1 MPHDPETKN
10 SRAWFK
16 DTDSDASKPARR
28 DENGLF
34 GWTILILIFIGI
46 AIACWIGSFYIFGH
60 PEKPFSHEVLTKLK
74 KIEPPKRF
82 ELTEAPR
89 GEFLRA
95 PQIIER
101 FGKMKPRQLER
112 MNEIFIRNYIRN
124 YKPADGLVPYV
135 LGTFNILDSFELT
148 KSDYFPS
155 GVAALAVSKDDPRL
169 LIEQIFS
176 SGKPVIPTLHR
187 TLLTGLDI
195 DLKRE
200 NELAAIIH
208 IERLKDGRL
217 KLTTVSI
224 MYPSYESVSSDG
236 TFTLEPPTMLNVRA
250 GLPVVDAARQN
261 EADAKYEHFRKKA
274 RLSATK
280 KQEPKPEDAAAA
292 QDRLMRVEKPIP
304 VFTPEPTPSATPTL
318 LASAL
323 PNPSPVA
330 IPSPTPAP
338 SATPSP
344 SPTPSPSATPSPSP
358 LASPSPSATPTPSPT
373 PEAPKAI
380 AAAGAKNWP
389 LYEPGRMPRGRL
401 VAPSELSDIAKKGT
415 GGERIYL
422 QGSFNITAAGGDRA
436 VMRAPQRGFGSRT
449 DNIRIIVQYPNGM
462 TAPADGSAV
471 SRDSRRPFQ
480 VMEVKESSG
489 GQINVYVRE
498 VTKP

>member
-1 MPHDPETKN
+1 MPLDPETKN

-16 DTDSDASKPARR
+16 DPDSDPSKPARR

-112 MNEIFIRNYIRN
+112 TNEILIRNYIRN

-224 MYPSYESVSSDG
+224 MYPSYESVASDG
-236 TFTLEPPTMLNVRA
+236 TFTLEPPTMLNVSA
-250 GLPVVDAARQN
+250 GLPVVDATRQN

-274 RLSATK
+274 RLTATK

-292 QDRLMRVEKPIP
+292 QARLMRVEKPIP
-304 VFTPEPTPSATPTL
+304 IFTPEPTPAATPAL

-323 PNPSPVA
+323 PNPSPA
-330 IPSPTPAP
+330 EIPSPTPAP

-344 SPTPSPSATPSPSP
+344 SPTPALSATPSP
-358 LASPSPSATPTPSPT
+358 SPSPSATPTPSPT

-380 AAAGAKNWP
+380 AAAGSKNWP

-401 VAPSELSDIAKKGT
+401 VAPGELSDIAKKGT

-422 QGSFNITAAGGDRA
+422 QGSFNVTAAGGDRA

-480 VMEVKESSG
+480 VMEVKESPG

>member
-1 MPHDPETKN
+1 MPLDPEIKN

-16 DTDSDASKPARR
+16 DPDSDPSKSAHK

-34 GWTILILIFIGI
+34 AWTVLILIFIGI
-46 AIACWIGSFYIFGH
+46 AIACWIGSFYVFGH
-60 PEKPFSHEVLTKLK
+60 PEKPFSHDVLTKLK
-74 KIEPPKRF
+74 KIDPPKRF
-82 ELTEAPR
+82 ELTQAPR

-95 PQIIER
+95 QQIMER

-112 MNEIFIRNYIRN
+112 TNEILIRNYIRN

-148 KSDYFPS
+148 GSDYFPS

-176 SGKPVIPTLHR
+176 SGKQVIPTLHR

-224 MYPSYESVSSDG
+224 MYPSYESVASDG

-250 GLPVVDAARQN
+250 GLPVIDATRQK

-274 RLSATK
+274 RLTATK
-280 KQEPKPEDAAAA
+280 KQEPLPEDPTAEQA
-292 QDRLMRVEKPIP
+292 RLMRVEKP
-304 VFTPEPTPSATPTL
+304 VSVDTPEPSPSATPNI
-318 LASAL
+318 LAAAL
-323 PNPSPVA
+323 PTPSPLPSA
-330 IPSPTPAP
+330 TPKPSPTPAP
-338 SATPSP
+338 SATPL
-344 SPTPSPSATPSPSP
+344 P
-358 LASPSPSATPTPSPT
+358 LPSATPTPSPSPT

-380 AAAGAKNWP
+380 AAAGSKNWP

-401 VAPSELSDIAKKGT
+401 VAPSDLSEIARKGT

-422 QGSFNITAAGGDRA
+422 QGSFYVTAAGSDRA
-436 VMRAPQRGFGSRT
+436 VIRTPQRGFGSRT

-462 TAPADGSAV
+462 TAPAEGSAV

-480 VMEVKESSG
+480 VMEVKEIQG

>member
-1 MPHDPETKN
+1 MPLDPETKN

-16 DTDSDASKPARR
+16 DPDSEQSKPARK
-28 DENGLF
+28 DEGGLF

-46 AIACWIGSFYIFGH
+46 AIACWIGSFYVFGH

-101 FGKMKPRQLER
+101 YGKMKPRQLER
-112 MNEIFIRNYIRN
+112 TNEILIRNYIRN

-148 KSDYFPS
+148 GSDYFPS

-176 SGKPVIPTLHR
+176 SGKRIIPTLHR

-224 MYPSYESVSSDG
+224 MYPSYESVASDG
-236 TFTLEPPTMLNVRA
+236 TFTLEPPTMLNVSA
-250 GLPVVDAARQN
+250 GLPVVDATRQN

-274 RLSATK
+274 RLAATK
-280 KQEPKPEDAAAA
+280 KQDPKPEDAAAA
-292 QDRLMRVEKPIP
+292 QARLMRVEKPIP
-304 VFTPEPTPSATPTL
+304 ATTPEPTPGATPTL

-323 PNPSPVA
+323 PSPTPTPSPLPIA
-330 IPSPTPAP
+330 TPSPTPAP

-344 SPTPSPSATPSPSP
+344 SP
-358 LASPSPSATPTPSPT
+358 SPSATPTPSPSPT

-380 AAAGAKNWP
+380 AAAGSKNWP
-389 LYEPGRMPRGRL
+389 VYDAGRMPRGRL
-401 VAPSELSDIAKKGT
+401 VAPGDLSDIARKGT

-422 QGSFNITAAGGDRA
+422 QGSFNVTAAGGDRA

-480 VMEVKESSG
+480 VMEVKESPG

>member
-1 MPHDPETKN
+1 MPLDPETNN

-16 DTDSDASKPARR
+16 DPDSDPSKPARK
-28 DENGLF
+28 DESGLF
-34 GWTILILIFIGI
+34 GWTILILVFIGI
-46 AIACWIGSFYIFGH
+46 AIACWIGSFYVFGH

-95 PQIIER
+95 QQIMER

-112 MNEIFIRNYIRN
+112 TNEILIRNYIRN

-148 KSDYFPS
+148 GSDYFPS

-176 SGKPVIPTLHR
+176 SDKLVIPTLHR

-224 MYPSYESVSSDG
+224 MYPSYESVASDG

-250 GLPVVDAARQN
+250 GLPVVDATRQN

-274 RLSATK
+274 RLTATK

-292 QDRLMRVEKPIP
+292 QARLMRVEKPIP
-304 VFTPEPTPSATPTL
+304 VFTPEPTPAATPTL

-323 PNPSPVA
+323 PTPAPA
-330 IPSPTPAP
+330 ATPSPTPAP
-338 SATPSP
+338 SATPSL
-344 SPTPSPSATPSPSP
+344 SPA
-358 LASPSPSATPTPSPT
+358 PSATPTPSPSPSPSATPRPSPSPT
-373 PEAPKAI
+373 PEAPRAI
-380 AAAGAKNWP
+380 AAASSKNWQV
-389 LYEPGRMPRGRL
+389 YEPGRMPRGRL
-401 VAPSELSDIAKKGT
+401 VSQSDLSEIAKKGT
-415 GGERIYL
+415 SGERIYL
-422 QGSFNITAAGGDRA
+422 QGSFNVTAAGGDRA
-436 VMRAPQRGFGSRT
+436 VMRAPQRGFGSRP

-480 VMEVKESSG
+480 VMEVKESPG

>member
-1 MPHDPETKN
+1 MPLDPETKN

-16 DTDSDASKPARR
+16 DPDSEQSTPARK
-28 DENGLF
+28 DEGGLF

-46 AIACWIGSFYIFGH
+46 AIACWIGSFYVFGH
-60 PEKPFSHEVLTKLK
+60 PEKPFSHEVLSKLK

-112 MNEIFIRNYIRN
+112 TNEILIRNYIRN

-148 KSDYFPS
+148 GSDYFPS

-176 SGKPVIPTLHR
+176 SGKQVIPTLHR

-224 MYPSYESVSSDG
+224 MYPSYESVASDG

-250 GLPVVDAARQN
+250 GLPVVDATRQN

-274 RLSATK
+274 RLTATK
-280 KQEPKPEDAAAA
+280 KQEPRPEDAAATQA
-292 QDRLMRVEKPIP
+292 RLMRVEKPIP
-304 VFTPEPTPSATPTL
+304 IFTPEPTPAATPTL

-323 PNPSPVA
+323 PNPSPAA

-344 SPTPSPSATPSPSP
+344 SPTPSPS
-358 LASPSPSATPTPSPT
+358 ASPSPSATPTPSPT

-380 AAAGAKNWP
+380 AAAGSKNWP
-389 LYEPGRMPRGRL
+389 VYEPGRMPRGRL
-401 VAPSELSDIAKKGT
+401 VAPGDLSDIARKGT

-422 QGSFNITAAGGDRA
+422 QGSFNVTAAGGDRA

-462 TAPADGSAV
+462 TAPADGAAV

-480 VMEVKESSG
+480 VMEVKESPG

>member
-1 MPHDPETKN
+1 MPLDPETKN

-16 DTDSDASKPARR
+16 DPDSDPSKPARR

-112 MNEIFIRNYIRN
+112 TNEILIRNYIRN

-224 MYPSYESVSSDG
+224 MYPSYESVASDG
-236 TFTLEPPTMLNVRA
+236 TFTLEPPTMLNVSA
-250 GLPVVDAARQN
+250 GLPEVDATRQN

-274 RLSATK
+274 RLTATK

-292 QDRLMRVEKPIP
+292 QARLMRVEKPIP
-304 VFTPEPTPSATPTL
+304 IFTPEPTPAATPAL

-323 PNPSPVA
+323 PNPPPA
-330 IPSPTPAP
+330 EIPSPTPAP

-344 SPTPSPSATPSPSP
+344 SPTPALSATPSP
-358 LASPSPSATPTPSPT
+358 SPSPSATPTPSPT

-380 AAAGAKNWP
+380 AAAGSKNWP

-401 VAPSELSDIAKKGT
+401 VAPGELSDIAKKGT

-422 QGSFNITAAGGDRA
+422 QGSFNVTAAGGDRA

-480 VMEVKESSG
+480 VMEVKESPG

>member
-1 MPHDPETKN
+1 
-10 SRAWFK
+10 
-16 DTDSDASKPARR
+16 
-28 DENGLF
+28 
-34 GWTILILIFIGI
+34 LIFIGI
-46 AIACWIGSFYIFGH
+46 AIACWIGSFYVFGH

-101 FGKMKPRQLER
+101 YGKMKPRQLER
-112 MNEIFIRNYIRN
+112 TNEILIRNYIRN

-148 KSDYFPS
+148 GSDYFPS

-176 SGKPVIPTLHR
+176 SGKRIIPTLHR

-224 MYPSYESVSSDG
+224 MYPSYESVASDG
-236 TFTLEPPTMLNVRA
+236 TFTLEPPAMLNVRA
-250 GLPVVDAARQN
+250 GLPIIDDSRQS
-261 EADAKYEHFRKKA
+261 EADAKYEHFRKKS
-274 RLSATK
+274 RLAATK

-292 QDRLMRVEKPIP
+292 QARLMRVEKPM
-304 VFTPEPTPSATPTL
+304 TPEPTPSATPIL

-323 PNPSPVA
+323 PSPTPA
-330 IPSPTPAP
+330 ASPLPAATPSPTPAP
-338 SATPSP
+338 TATPTASATPSP
-344 SPTPSPSATPSPSP
+344 
-358 LASPSPSATPTPSPT
+358 SPSPSATPTPSPSPT

-380 AAAGAKNWP
+380 AAAGSKNWP
-389 LYEPGRMPRGRL
+389 VYEAGRMPRGRL
-401 VAPSELSDIAKKGT
+401 VAPGDLSDIAKKGT

-422 QGSFNITAAGGDRA
+422 QGNFNVTAAGADRA

-480 VMEVKESSG
+480 VMEVKESPG

>member
-1 MPHDPETKN
+1 MPLDPETKN

-16 DTDSDASKPARR
+16 DSDSDPSKPAHK
-28 DENGLF
+28 DEGGLF

-46 AIACWIGSFYIFGH
+46 AIACWIGSFYVFGH

-112 MNEIFIRNYIRN
+112 TNEILIRNYIRN

-148 KSDYFPS
+148 GSDYFPS
-155 GVAALAVSKDDPRL
+155 GVTALAVSKDDPRL

-176 SGKPVIPTLHR
+176 SGKRVIPTLHR

-224 MYPSYESVSSDG
+224 MYPSYESAASDG

-250 GLPVVDAARQN
+250 GLPVVDATRQN

-274 RLSATK
+274 RLTATK
-280 KQEPKPEDAAAA
+280 KQEPKLEDEAAA
-292 QDRLMRVEKPIP
+292 QARLMRVEKPIP
-304 VFTPEPTPSATPTL
+304 LFTPEPTATATPTL
-318 LASAL
+318 LASAV
-323 PNPSPVA
+323 PNPSPAA
-330 IPSPTPAP
+330 IPSPTPTPSTTPPPSLTPAL

-344 SPTPSPSATPSPSP
+344 
-358 LASPSPSATPTPSPT
+358 SPSPSATPTPSPT

-380 AAAGAKNWP
+380 AAAGSKNWP
-389 LYEPGRMPRGRL
+389 VYEPGRMPRGRL

-415 GGERIYL
+415 SGERIYL
-422 QGSFNITAAGGDRA
+422 QGSFNVTAAGGDRA

-480 VMEVKESSG
+480 VMEVKESLG

>member
-1 MPHDPETKN
+1 MPNPETKN
-10 SRAWFK
+10 SRAWFN
-16 DTDSDASKPARR
+16 DPESEQSRPARK
-28 DENGLF
+28 DEGGLF
-34 GWTILILIFIGI
+34 GWTILILIFIAI

-60 PEKPFSHEVLTKLK
+60 PEKPLSHEVLTKLK
-74 KIEPPKRF
+74 KIESPQRF

-95 PQIIER
+95 PQMIER
-101 FGKMKPRQLER
+101 YGKMKPRQLER
-112 MNEIFIRNYIRN
+112 TNEILIRNYIRN

-148 KSDYFPS
+148 GNDYFPS
-155 GVAALAVSKDDPRL
+155 GVTALAVSKEDPRL

-176 SGKPVIPTLHR
+176 AGKRVIPTLHR

-208 IERLKDGRL
+208 IERLKDGRI

-224 MYPSYESVSSDG
+224 MYPSYESVASDG
-236 TFTLEPPTMLNVRA
+236 TFTLEPPSKLNVRA
-250 GLPVVDAARQN
+250 GLPVVDTTRQS

-274 RLSATK
+274 RLAATK
-280 KQEPKPEDAAAA
+280 KQEPKPEDPAAA
-292 QDRLMRVEKPIP
+292 QARLMRVEKPT
-304 VFTPEPTPSATPTL
+304 TPEPTPSATPVL
-318 LASAL
+318 LAATL
-323 PNPSPVA
+323 
-330 IPSPTPAP
+330 PSPTPAASP
-338 SATPSP
+338 LPTATP
-344 SPTPSPSATPSPSP
+344 SPTPSPSLSPTP
-358 LASPSPSATPTPSPT
+358 SPSPSATPTPSPSPT

-389 LYEPGRMPRGRL
+389 VYEAGRMPRGRL
-401 VAPSELSDIAKKGT
+401 VAPGDLSDIAKKGT
-415 GGERIYL
+415 SGERIYL
-422 QGSFNITAAGGDRA
+422 QGNFNVTAAGSDRA
-436 VMRAPQRGFGSRT
+436 VLRAPQRGFGSRT

-480 VMEVKESSG
+480 VMEVKESPG

>member
-1 MPHDPETKN
+1 
-10 SRAWFK
+10 
-16 DTDSDASKPARR
+16 
-28 DENGLF
+28 
-34 GWTILILIFIGI
+34 
-46 AIACWIGSFYIFGH
+46 
-60 PEKPFSHEVLTKLK
+60 
-74 KIEPPKRF
+74 
-82 ELTEAPR
+82 
-89 GEFLRA
+89 
-95 PQIIER
+95 
-101 FGKMKPRQLER
+101 
-112 MNEIFIRNYIRN
+112 
-124 YKPADGLVPYV
+124 
-135 LGTFNILDSFELT
+135 
-148 KSDYFPS
+148 
-155 GVAALAVSKDDPRL
+155 LAVSKDDPRL

-195 DLKRE
+195 DMKRE

-224 MYPSYESVSSDG
+224 MYPSYESVASDG
-236 TFTLEPPTMLNVRA
+236 TFTLEPPTMLNVSA
-250 GLPVVDAARQN
+250 GLPVVDATRQN

-274 RLSATK
+274 RLTATK

-292 QDRLMRVEKPIP
+292 QARLMRVEKPIP
-304 VFTPEPTPSATPTL
+304 IFTPEPTPAATPAL

-323 PNPSPVA
+323 PNPSPA
-330 IPSPTPAP
+330 EIPSPTPAL
-338 SATPSP
+338 SAT
-344 SPTPSPSATPSPSP
+344 
-358 LASPSPSATPTPSPT
+358 PSPSATPTPSPT

-380 AAAGAKNWP
+380 AAAGSKNWP

-401 VAPSELSDIAKKGT
+401 VAPGELSDIAKKGT

-422 QGSFNITAAGGDRA
+422 QGSFNVTAAGGDRA

-480 VMEVKESSG
+480 VMEVKESPG

>member
-1 MPHDPETKN
+1 MPLDPETKN

-16 DTDSDASKPARR
+16 DSDSDASKPARK
-28 DENGLF
+28 DEGGLF

-46 AIACWIGSFYIFGH
+46 AIACWIGSFYVFGH

-112 MNEIFIRNYIRN
+112 TNEILIRNYIRN

-148 KSDYFPS
+148 GSDYFPS
-155 GVAALAVSKDDPRL
+155 GVTALAVSKDDPRL

-176 SGKPVIPTLHR
+176 SGKRVIPTLHR

-224 MYPSYESVSSDG
+224 MYPSYESAASDG

-250 GLPVVDAARQN
+250 GLPVVDATRQN

-274 RLSATK
+274 RLTATK
-280 KQEPKPEDAAAA
+280 KQEPKLEDEAAA
-292 QDRLMRVEKPIP
+292 QARLMRVEKPIP
-304 VFTPEPTPSATPTL
+304 LFTPEPTPTATPTL
-318 LASAL
+318 LASAV
-323 PNPSPVA
+323 PNPSPAA

-338 SATPSP
+338 STTPTP
-344 SPTPSPSATPSPSP
+344 SPTPALSATPSPSP
-358 LASPSPSATPTPSPT
+358 SPTPTPSPT

-380 AAAGAKNWP
+380 AAAGSKNWP
-389 LYEPGRMPRGRL
+389 VYEPGRMPRGRL

-415 GGERIYL
+415 SGERIYL
-422 QGSFNITAAGGDRA
+422 QGSFNVTAAGGDRA

-480 VMEVKESSG
+480 VMEVKESPG

>member
-1 MPHDPETKN
+1 MPLDPESKN

-16 DTDSDASKPARR
+16 DPDSEQSKPARK
-28 DENGLF
+28 DEGGLF

-46 AIACWIGSFYIFGH
+46 AIACWIGSFYVFGH

-101 FGKMKPRQLER
+101 YGKMKPRQLER
-112 MNEIFIRNYIRN
+112 TNEILIRNYIRN

-148 KSDYFPS
+148 GSDYFPS

-176 SGKPVIPTLHR
+176 SGKRVIPTLHR

-200 NELAAIIH
+200 NELAAIINM
-208 IERLKDGRL
+208 ERLKDGRL

-224 MYPSYESVSSDG
+224 MYPSYESASSDG
-236 TFTLEPPTMLNVRA
+236 TFTLDPPSMLNVGA
-250 GLPVVDAARQN
+250 GLPVVDATRQS
-261 EADAKYEHFRKKA
+261 EADAKYDHFRKKA
-274 RLSATK
+274 RLAATK

-292 QDRLMRVEKPIP
+292 QARLMRVEKPLA
-304 VFTPEPTPSATPTL
+304 VSTPEPSPTATPVL

-323 PNPSPVA
+323 PSPTPDA
-330 IPSPTPAP
+330 TPSPTPSPSPSPTPSPSP

-344 SPTPSPSATPSPSP
+344 SPTPEP
-358 LASPSPSATPTPSPT
+358 
-373 PEAPKAI
+373 PKAI
-380 AAAGAKNWP
+380 AAAGSKNWP
-389 LYEPGRMPRGRL
+389 VYDAGRMPRGRL
-401 VAPSELSDIAKKGT
+401 VAPGDLSDIARKGT

-422 QGSFNITAAGGDRA
+422 QGSFNVTAAGGDRA

-480 VMEVKESSG
+480 VMEVKESPG

>member
-1 MPHDPETKN
+1 MPLDPETNN

-16 DTDSDASKPARR
+16 DPDSDPSKPARK
-28 DENGLF
+28 DESGLF
-34 GWTILILIFIGI
+34 GWTILILVFIGI
-46 AIACWIGSFYIFGH
+46 AIACWIGSFYVFGH
-60 PEKPFSHEVLTKLK
+60 PEKPFSHEVLTRLK

-95 PQIIER
+95 QQIMER

-112 MNEIFIRNYIRN
+112 TNEILIRNYIRN

-148 KSDYFPS
+148 GSDYFPS

-176 SGKPVIPTLHR
+176 SDKLVIPTLHR

-224 MYPSYESVSSDG
+224 MYPSYESVASDG

-250 GLPVVDAARQN
+250 GLPVVDATRQN

-274 RLSATK
+274 RLTATK

-292 QDRLMRVEKPIP
+292 QARLMRVEKPIP
-304 VFTPEPTPSATPTL
+304 VFTPEPTPAATPTL

-323 PNPSPVA
+323 PTPAPA
-330 IPSPTPAP
+330 ATPSPTPAP
-338 SATPSP
+338 SATPSL
-344 SPTPSPSATPSPSP
+344 SPA
-358 LASPSPSATPTPSPT
+358 PSATPTPSPSPSPSASPRPSPSPT
-373 PEAPKAI
+373 PEAPRAI
-380 AAAGAKNWP
+380 AAASSKNWQV
-389 LYEPGRMPRGRL
+389 YEPGRMPRGRL
-401 VAPSELSDIAKKGT
+401 VSQSDLSDIAKKGT
-415 GGERIYL
+415 SGERIYL
-422 QGSFNITAAGGDRA
+422 QGSFNVTAAGGDRA
-436 VMRAPQRGFGSRT
+436 VMRAPQRGFGSRP

-480 VMEVKESSG
+480 VMEVKESPG

>member
-1 MPHDPETKN
+1 MPLDPETKN

-16 DTDSDASKPARR
+16 DPDSDPSKPARR

-46 AIACWIGSFYIFGH
+46 AITCWIGSFYIFGH

-112 MNEIFIRNYIRN
+112 TNEILIRNYIRN

-148 KSDYFPS
+148 GSDYFPS

-224 MYPSYESVSSDG
+224 MYPSYESVASDG

-250 GLPVVDAARQN
+250 GLPVVDATRQN

-274 RLSATK
+274 RLAATK

-292 QDRLMRVEKPIP
+292 QARLMRVEKPIP
-304 VFTPEPTPSATPTL
+304 VFTPEPTPAATPTI

-323 PNPSPVA
+323 PNPSPAA

-344 SPTPSPSATPSPSP
+344 SPTPALSATPSP
-358 LASPSPSATPTPSPT
+358 SPSPSATPTPTPT

-380 AAAGAKNWP
+380 AAAGSKNWP
-389 LYEPGRMPRGRL
+389 VYEPGRMPRGRL

-415 GGERIYL
+415 SGERIYL
-422 QGSFNITAAGGDRA
+422 QGSFNVTAAGGDRA

-480 VMEVKESSG
+480 VMEVKESPG

>member
-1 MPHDPETKN
+1 
-10 SRAWFK
+10 
-16 DTDSDASKPARR
+16 
-28 DENGLF
+28 
-34 GWTILILIFIGI
+34 
-46 AIACWIGSFYIFGH
+46 
-60 PEKPFSHEVLTKLK
+60 
-74 KIEPPKRF
+74 
-82 ELTEAPR
+82 
-89 GEFLRA
+89 
-95 PQIIER
+95 
-101 FGKMKPRQLER
+101 MKPRQLER
-112 MNEIFIRNYIRN
+112 TNEILIRNYIRN

-148 KSDYFPS
+148 GSDYFPS

-176 SGKPVIPTLHR
+176 SGKRIIPTLHR

-224 MYPSYESVSSDG
+224 MYPSYESVASDG
-236 TFTLEPPTMLNVRA
+236 TFTLEPPTMLNVSA
-250 GLPVVDAARQN
+250 GLPVVDATRQN

-274 RLSATK
+274 RLAATK
-280 KQEPKPEDAAAA
+280 KQDPKPEDAAAA
-292 QDRLMRVEKPIP
+292 QARLMRVEKPIP
-304 VFTPEPTPSATPTL
+304 ATTPEPTPGATPTL

-323 PNPSPVA
+323 PTPTPAPSPLPTA
-330 IPSPTPAP
+330 TPSPTPAP

-344 SPTPSPSATPSPSP
+344 SPSATPSPS
-358 LASPSPSATPTPSPT
+358 PSPT

-380 AAAGAKNWP
+380 AAAGSKNWP

-401 VAPSELSDIAKKGT
+401 VAPGELSDIAKKGT

-422 QGSFNITAAGGDRA
+422 QGSFNVTAAGGDRA

-462 TAPADGSAV
+462 TAPADGAAV

-480 VMEVKESSG
+480 VMEVKESPG

>member
-1 MPHDPETKN
+1 MPLDPETKN

-16 DTDSDASKPARR
+16 DSDSDPSKSTRK

-34 GWTILILIFIGI
+34 GWTILILIFIAI
-46 AIACWIGSFYIFGH
+46 AITCWIGSFYVFGH

-95 PQIIER
+95 PQILER
-101 FGKMKPRQLER
+101 YGKMKPRQLER
-112 MNEIFIRNYIRN
+112 TNEILIRNYIRN

-148 KSDYFPS
+148 SNDYFPS

-176 SGKPVIPTLHR
+176 SGKRVIPTLHR

-200 NELAAIIH
+200 NELAAIIN

-224 MYPSYESVSSDG
+224 MYPSYESASSDG
-236 TFTLEPPTMLNVRA
+236 TFTLDPPSMLNVGA
-250 GLPVVDAARQN
+250 GLPVVDATRQS
-261 EADAKYEHFRKKA
+261 EADAKYDHFRKKA
-274 RLSATK
+274 RLAATK

-292 QDRLMRVEKPIP
+292 QARLMRVEKPLA
-304 VFTPEPTPSATPTL
+304 VSTPDPSPTATPVL

-323 PNPSPVA
+323 PSPTPDA
-330 IPSPTPAP
+330 TPSPTPSPSPSPTPSPSP

-344 SPTPSPSATPSPSP
+344 SPTPEP
-358 LASPSPSATPTPSPT
+358 
-373 PEAPKAI
+373 PKAI
-380 AAAGAKNWP
+380 AAAGSKNWP
-389 LYEPGRMPRGRL
+389 VYEAGRMPRGRL
-401 VAPSELSDIAKKGT
+401 VAPSDLSDIARKGT

-422 QGSFNITAAGGDRA
+422 QGSFNVTAAGGDRA
-436 VMRAPQRGFGSRT
+436 VMRAPQRGFGART

-462 TAPADGSAV
+462 TAPADGTAV

-480 VMEVKESSG
+480 VMDVKESPG
-489 GQINVYVRE
+489 GQVNVYVRE

>member
-1 MPHDPETKN
+1 MPLDPETKN

-16 DTDSDASKPARR
+16 DPDSDPSKPTRK

-34 GWTILILIFIGI
+34 GWTILILVFIGI
-46 AIACWIGSFYIFGH
+46 AIACWIGSFYVFGH

-82 ELTEAPR
+82 ELTQAPR

-95 PQIIER
+95 QQIMER

-112 MNEIFIRNYIRN
+112 TNETLIRNYIRN

-148 KSDYFPS
+148 GSDYFPS

-176 SGKPVIPTLHR
+176 SGKQVIPTLHR

-224 MYPSYESVSSDG
+224 MYPSYESVASDG
-236 TFTLEPPTMLNVRA
+236 TFTLEPPTVLNVRA
-250 GLPVVDAARQN
+250 GLPVVDPARQN

-274 RLSATK
+274 RLTATK
-280 KQEPKPEDAAAA
+280 KQEPQPEDATAE
-292 QDRLMRVEKPIP
+292 QTRLMRVEKPVP
-304 VFTPEPTPSATPTL
+304 VDTPVPTPSATPTL

-323 PNPSPVA
+323 PTPPPVA
-330 IPSPTPAP
+330 TPSPTPAP

-344 SPTPSPSATPSPSP
+344 SP
-358 LASPSPSATPTPSPT
+358 SPSATPTPSPSPSPS

-380 AAAGAKNWP
+380 AAAGSKNWP

-401 VAPSELSDIAKKGT
+401 VAPGDLSDIARKGT
-415 GGERIYL
+415 SGERIYL
-422 QGSFNITAAGGDRA
+422 QGSFNVTAAGGDRA

-471 SRDSRRPFQ
+471 SRDARRPFQ
-480 VMEVKESSG
+480 VMEVKEISG

>member
-1 MPHDPETKN
+1 MPLDPETKN

-16 DTDSDASKPARR
+16 DSDSDPSKSTRK

-34 GWTILILIFIGI
+34 GWTILILIFIAI
-46 AIACWIGSFYIFGH
+46 AITCWIGSFYVFGH

-95 PQIIER
+95 PQILER
-101 FGKMKPRQLER
+101 YGKMKPRQLER
-112 MNEIFIRNYIRN
+112 TNEILIRNYIRN

-148 KSDYFPS
+148 SNDYFPS

-176 SGKPVIPTLHR
+176 SGKRVIPTLHR

-200 NELAAIIH
+200 NELAAIIN

-224 MYPSYESVSSDG
+224 MYPSYESASSDG
-236 TFTLEPPTMLNVRA
+236 TFTLDPPSMLNVGA
-250 GLPVVDAARQN
+250 GLPVVDATRQS
-261 EADAKYEHFRKKA
+261 EADAKYDHFRKKA
-274 RLSATK
+274 RLAAAK

-292 QDRLMRVEKPIP
+292 QARLMRVEKPLTLP
-304 VFTPEPTPSATPTL
+304 TPEPSPTATPVL
-318 LASAL
+318 LASA
-323 PNPSPVA
+323 V
-330 IPSPTPAP
+330 PSPTPNATPSPTPSPSPSPTPSPSP

-344 SPTPSPSATPSPSP
+344 SPTPEP
-358 LASPSPSATPTPSPT
+358 
-373 PEAPKAI
+373 PKAI
-380 AAAGAKNWP
+380 AAAGSKNWP
-389 LYEPGRMPRGRL
+389 VYEAGRMPRGRL
-401 VAPSELSDIAKKGT
+401 VAPSDLSDIARKGT

-422 QGSFNITAAGGDRA
+422 QGSFNVTAAGGDRA
-436 VMRAPQRGFGSRT
+436 VMRAPQRGFGART

-480 VMEVKESSG
+480 VMDVKESPG
-489 GQINVYVRE
+489 GQVNVYVRE

>member
-1 MPHDPETKN
+1 MPLDPETKN

-16 DTDSDASKPARR
+16 DSDSDPSKPARK

-46 AIACWIGSFYIFGH
+46 AIACWIGSFYVFGH

-74 KIEPPKRF
+74 KIEAPKRF

-95 PQIIER
+95 QQIIER

-112 MNEIFIRNYIRN
+112 TNEILIRNYIRN

-148 KSDYFPS
+148 GSDYFPS
-155 GVAALAVSKDDPRL
+155 GVTALAVSKDDPRL

-176 SGKPVIPTLHR
+176 SGKQVIPTLHR

-208 IERLKDGRL
+208 IECLKDGRL

-224 MYPSYESVSSDG
+224 MYPSYESVASDG

-250 GLPVVDAARQN
+250 GLPVVDATRQN

-274 RLSATK
+274 RLTATK
-280 KQEPKPEDAAAA
+280 KQEPKLEDAAAA
-292 QDRLMRVEKPIP
+292 QARLMRVEKPLP
-304 VFTPEPTPSATPTL
+304 VLTPEPTPADSPIL

-323 PNPSPVA
+323 PTPAPVA

-344 SPTPSPSATPSPSP
+344 SPSPS
-358 LASPSPSATPTPSPT
+358 ASPSPSPSPT

-380 AAAGAKNWP
+380 AAAGSKNWQ
-389 LYEPGRMPRGRL
+389 LYEAGRMPRGRL
-401 VAPSELSDIAKKGT
+401 VAPGDLSDIAKKGT
-415 GGERIYL
+415 SGERIYL
-422 QGSFNITAAGGDRA
+422 QGSFNVTAAGGDRA
-436 VMRAPQRGFGSRT
+436 VMRAPQRGFGARA

-471 SRDSRRPFQ
+471 SRDARRPFQ
-480 VMEVKESSG
+480 VMEVKESPG

>member
-1 MPHDPETKN
+1 MPNPETKN

-16 DTDSDASKPARR
+16 DPESEQSRPARK
-28 DENGLF
+28 DEGGLF

-46 AIACWIGSFYIFGH
+46 AIACWIGSFYVFGH

-101 FGKMKPRQLER
+101 YGKMKPRQLER
-112 MNEIFIRNYIRN
+112 TNEILIRNYIRN

-148 KSDYFPS
+148 GSDYFPS

-176 SGKPVIPTLHR
+176 SGKRIIPTLHR

-224 MYPSYESVSSDG
+224 MYPSYESVASDG
-236 TFTLEPPTMLNVRA
+236 TFTLEPPAMLNVRA
-250 GLPVVDAARQN
+250 GLPIIDDNRQS

-274 RLSATK
+274 RLAATK

-292 QDRLMRVEKPIP
+292 QARLMRVEKPT
-304 VFTPEPTPSATPTL
+304 TPEPTPSATPAL

-323 PNPSPVA
+323 P
-330 IPSPTPAP
+330 SPTPTA

-344 SPTPSPSATPSPSP
+344 TPTASATPSP
-358 LASPSPSATPTPSPT
+358 SPSPSATPTPSPSPT

-380 AAAGAKNWP
+380 AAAGSKNWP
-389 LYEPGRMPRGRL
+389 VYEAGRMPRGRL
-401 VAPSELSDIAKKGT
+401 VAPGDISDIAKKGT

-422 QGSFNITAAGGDRA
+422 QGNFNVTAAGADRA
-436 VMRAPQRGFGSRT
+436 VMRALTKAKGT
-449 DNIRIIVQYPNGM
+449 
-462 TAPADGSAV
+462 PACLVANN
-471 SRDSRRPFQ
+471 RF
-480 VMEVKESSG
+480 
-489 GQINVYVRE
+489 GQISPS
-498 VTKP
+498 TKMARSGCQPAIKAFVAMGVSTGT

>member
-1 MPHDPETKN
+1 MPLDPETKN

-16 DTDSDASKPARR
+16 DPDSDPSKPARR

-112 MNEIFIRNYIRN
+112 TNEILIRNYIRN

-176 SGKPVIPTLHR
+176 SSKPVIPTLHR

-208 IERLKDGRL
+208 IEGLKDGRL

-250 GLPVVDAARQN
+250 GLPVVDATRQN

-274 RLSATK
+274 RLTATK

-292 QDRLMRVEKPIP
+292 QARLMRVEKPIP
-304 VFTPEPTPSATPTL
+304 IFSPEPTPAATPTL

-323 PNPSPVA
+323 PNPSPAA

-344 SPTPSPSATPSPSP
+344 SPTPSPSVT
-358 LASPSPSATPTPSPT
+358 PSPSATPTPSPT

-380 AAAGAKNWP
+380 AAAGSKNWP
-389 LYEPGRMPRGRL
+389 VYEPGRMPRGRL

-422 QGSFNITAAGGDRA
+422 QGSFNVTAAGGDRA

-480 VMEVKESSG
+480 VMEVKESPG

>member
-1 MPHDPETKN
+1 MPLDPETKN

-16 DTDSDASKPARR
+16 DPDSDPSKPARR

-112 MNEIFIRNYIRN
+112 TNEILIRNYIRN

-224 MYPSYESVSSDG
+224 MYPSYESVASDG
-236 TFTLEPPTMLNVRA
+236 TFTLEPPTMLNVSA
-250 GLPVVDAARQN
+250 GLPVVDATRQN

-274 RLSATK
+274 RLTATK

-292 QDRLMRVEKPIP
+292 QARLMRVEKPIP
-304 VFTPEPTPSATPTL
+304 IFTPEPTPAATPAL

-323 PNPSPVA
+323 PNPSPA
-330 IPSPTPAP
+330 EIPSPTPAP

-344 SPTPSPSATPSPSP
+344 SPTPALSATPSP
-358 LASPSPSATPTPSPT
+358 SPSPSATPTPSPT
-373 PEAPKAI
+373 LEAPKAI
-380 AAAGAKNWP
+380 AAAGSKNWP

-401 VAPSELSDIAKKGT
+401 VAPGELSDIAKKGT

-422 QGSFNITAAGGDRA
+422 QGSFNVTAAGGDRA

-462 TAPADGSAV
+462 TAPADGAAV

-480 VMEVKESSG
+480 VMEVKESPG

>member
-1 MPHDPETKN
+1 MPLDPETKN

-16 DTDSDASKPARR
+16 DSDSDPSKPARK
-28 DENGLF
+28 DEGGLF

-46 AIACWIGSFYIFGH
+46 AIACWIGSFYVFGH

-112 MNEIFIRNYIRN
+112 TNEILIRNYIRN

-148 KSDYFPS
+148 GSDYFPS
-155 GVAALAVSKDDPRL
+155 GVTALAVSKDDPRL

-176 SGKPVIPTLHR
+176 SGKRVIPTLHR

-224 MYPSYESVSSDG
+224 MYPSYESAASDG

-250 GLPVVDAARQN
+250 GLPVVDATRQN

-274 RLSATK
+274 RLTATK
-280 KQEPKPEDAAAA
+280 KQEPKLEDEAAA
-292 QDRLMRVEKPIP
+292 QARLMRVEKPIP
-304 VFTPEPTPSATPTL
+304 LFTPEPTPTATPSL
-318 LASAL
+318 LASAV
-323 PNPSPVA
+323 PNPSPAA
-330 IPSPTPAP
+330 IPSPTPTSSTTPTPSPTPAL

-344 SPTPSPSATPSPSP
+344 
-358 LASPSPSATPTPSPT
+358 SPSPSATPTPLPT

-380 AAAGAKNWP
+380 AAAGSKNWP
-389 LYEPGRMPRGRL
+389 VYEPGRMPRGRL

-415 GGERIYL
+415 SGERIYL
-422 QGSFNITAAGGDRA
+422 QGSFNVTAAGGDRA

-480 VMEVKESSG
+480 VMEIKESPG